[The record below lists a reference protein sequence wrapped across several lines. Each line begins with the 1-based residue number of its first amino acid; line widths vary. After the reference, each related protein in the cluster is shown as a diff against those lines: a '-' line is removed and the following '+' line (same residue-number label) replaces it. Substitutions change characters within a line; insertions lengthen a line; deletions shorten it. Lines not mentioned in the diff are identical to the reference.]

1 MKWPESRSVNGG
13 EQKLFSFENGYGAS
27 LVRHFFS
34 YGGEEGLWEL
44 MVLHNDFPCYTSP
57 ITDDVIG
64 YLNDAE
70 ADAFL
75 EEIARLP
82 KKFPDRE
89 IY

>member
-13 EQKLFSFENGYGAS
+13 EHKLFSFENGYGAS
-27 LVRHFFS
+27 LVRS
-34 YGGEEGLWEL
+34 PLTRGGDEGLWEL
-44 MVLHNDFPCYTSP
+44 AVLLRGRLCYDTP
-57 ITDDVIG
+57 ITDDVVS

-70 ADAFL
+70 ADALL